1 MKKLLAVAVLAA
13 FSTMSYAADKVLNAD
28 IVVVGQGAAGTAA
41 AFAAAEK
48 GKRSPAAQATSQK
61 VFSLSAPRC
70 SATTTFL

>member
-13 FSTMSYAADKVLNAD
+13 FSSMPYAADKVLNAD

-48 GKRSPAAQATSQK
+48 RRKSYRS
-61 VFSLSAPRC
+61 
-70 SATTTFL
+70 